1 MRDGCYKNEEL
12 GAGNAEMRNGNK
24 TYLEQLEPILSI
36 YLFIYLFIYLIA
48 FTMIT
53 VLKTTR
59 EKNTFE
65 QDTKTKDEG
74 AGHSTERGF
83 KLSVPS
89 RKKTVVC
96 L

>member
-1 MRDGCYKNEEL
+1 
-12 GAGNAEMRNGNK
+12 
-24 TYLEQLEPILSI
+24 
-36 YLFIYLFIYLIA
+36 
-48 FTMIT
+48 MIT

-89 RKKTVVC
+89 RKKQ
-96 L
+96 